1 MLDFVIPRGV
11 FSILNSARKEQVEI
25 DVTLDS
31 LSEESS
37 FTLCFAITQHP
48 VAGAISIY
56 YSMLGL
62 KRAVGLLSGTLPQQI
77 PSIITVMHLG

>member
-1 MLDFVIPRGV
+1 MLDFVIPRGI
-11 FSILNSARKEQVEI
+11 FSILNSASKEQVEI

-31 LSEESS
+31 LSEQSS
-37 FTLCFAITQHP
+37 FTLCFAITPLP
-48 VAGAISIY
+48 VAGAIH